1 MRILLKRNSG
11 MLLVA
16 GLLLL
21 CSCSSDQQQ
30 SDSANEKGTPVK
42 ITHPVKADLTE
53 YLNLNANTV
62 FLNKEIVRATF
73 QGFIDKIYKNIGDE
87 VDKGDRLFLIKTRES
102 AATDSMKIDLG
113 DGLFKGAVTIR
124 AQSNGILTELD
135 YHDGDYVTDGEQ
147 IAIISD
153 PSSLHINLNVPYQ
166 YSNMIEKHS
175 QCEIILPDGRILGAT
190 IQKIIPAVDPN
201 SQTQKYLL
209 RLNQKVNLP
218 ENLNVNAK
226 LPIEKAADALSVNRD
241 AVLSNETMTD
251 FWIMKLI
258 NDSTAVRVNIRKG
271 IESDSLVQV
280 LNPKLN
286 LSDRIVYS
294 GSYGLPDTAKVSVM
308 NQ

>member
-1 MRILLKRNSG
+1 MFI
-11 MLLVA
+11 A

-21 CSCSSDQQQ
+21 SSCSSDEQQE
-30 SDSANEKGTPVK
+30 SSENLNGTPVK

-62 FLNKEIVRATF
+62 FLNKEVVRATF

-87 VDKGDRLFLIKTRES
+87 VSKGDPLFLIRTRES
-102 AATDSMKIDLG
+102 AATDTLRIDIG
-113 DGLFKGAVTIR
+113 DELFRGAVTIR
-124 AQSNGILTELD
+124 AQASGILTELD

-147 IAIISD
+147 IAIISN

-166 YSNMIEKHS
+166 YANVIERHS
-175 QCEIILPDGRILGAT
+175 QCEIILPDGRKLEAT
-190 IQKIIPAVDPN
+190 IQRIIPTVDPN

-209 RLNQKVNLP
+209 GLNQQVVLP
-218 ENLNVNAK
+218 ESLNVNAR
-226 LPIEKAADALSVNRD
+226 LPIKKALNTLSVNRK
-241 AVLSNETMTD
+241 AVLSNETMTE

-258 NDSTAVRVNIRKG
+258 NDTIAVRMDIQKG

-286 LSDRIVYS
+286 LSDRIIYS